1 MSPRLALPTALAI
14 SAILTPIS
22 FSPAFGQAVTAT
34 LIGTVTDI
42 TGGILPSAAVTITE
56 INTGIARRV
65 STSEA
70 GLYTQPYL
78 PPGVY
83 RVEIEREGFKRFVRE
98 GIIVN
103 VASTV
108 RVDATL
114 EPGAVTEVVNV
125 SADAPLL
132 QTDRSDV
139 NRTVTSQAVV
149 ELPVPNRSFQALVGL
164 LPGVSP
170 PVANFTA
177 MEDPQRTTFYQANG
191 QGNSANNVQVDGI
204 DNNNPTLG
212 LTIYIPPAEIIQE
225 VNVSTSNF
233 NAEFG
238 RAGGAVLN
246 VVTRGGT
253 NEFHGSLFHFHRNRE
268 LRARNFF
275 NFVPQQKPA
284 FVRNQFGAA
293 IGGPIVRNKTFFFGS
308 FQGVTERRA
317 TTQLQTVP
325 VEEWRQGNFSGVPG
339 LTIHDPLT
347 GNPDGS
353 GRAPF
358 ANNVIPMT
366 RFHPVAS
373 ILSPLIPATNQPG
386 LVNNLVGNVPFS
398 LNGWNYDGR
407 VDHNFNEKN
416 SIFVK
421 YNYSPYDVSQA
432 ALLGP
437 RVGDGVVSNVFT
449 HTASVNYNR
458 QWTPTLLMEA
468 RAGYNRYRAEVNGDN
483 VDDPLAGELPI
494 ANPNPDPI
502 STRGIPRFNVTGM
515 PGMGPQVFYPLVN
528 TDNLFNF
535 VNTWSKFVGRHTLK
549 FGADVR
555 RIRADRFQPQGL
567 NFGPRGRFD
576 YNPGTTA
583 LPGQNLG
590 PFGDLGNS
598 YAAFLIGA
606 PDATYRTFQTVT
618 PTNRLTQAF
627 FFFHDS
633 WQLTNKLTLDLG
645 LRYEVHTTVKPRY
658 AGGASNYDISN
669 NSLIVAGFGEI
680 GLSTNV
686 DFDGNN
692 WAPRVGLAYR
702 LNDKTVIRTGYGTSY
717 YTGRFG
723 FTGGTLSTQFPVIYN
738 VQEGVTG
745 NFRIDGTQDSLPVV
759 PFLDIPPNGV
769 IAPAPN
775 QGFFT
780 VPRVN
785 PIPFV
790 HSYSFTI
797 QRQLPAAI
805 VADFAYVGTLGRRI
819 PGQRELNFAMPG
831 TGTAG
836 LSFNQAFGRTA
847 SVADRSNSYNNN
859 YNSLQINVQR
869 RFTNG
874 LAFGG
879 AYTWSRALG
888 IGDDQPGFTIPGFV
902 RERHYGPAGFDR
914 THMVT
919 INHLWELPFGKGKRS
934 LNSGPAS
941 WILGG
946 WQLNGILRFVTGTP
960 FSIVANAGPCNCPG
974 NGNFADVLR
983 ATTRLNGVGPGQL
996 FFDTSA
1002 FAAPPANSFGNAG
1015 RNIVRGPGFGNYDF
1029 SIFRM
1034 FPIKERARLEFRS
1047 EFYNLTNT
1055 PRFGNPVGNV
1065 NAGNFGQIT
1074 GTLNGEGERD
1084 IQFALRLVF

>member
-1 MSPRLALPTALAI
+1 MSFLHRIGAVATL
-14 SAILTPIS
+14 
-22 FSPAFGQAVTAT
+22 FSVVFTHPFPAAFGQAVTAT
-34 LIGTVTDI
+34 VLGSVSDVS
-42 TGGILPSAAVTITE
+42 GGVIPNANVVITE
-56 INTGIARRV
+56 VNTGIVRRV
-65 STSEA
+65 ATSDA

-83 RVEIEREGFKRFVRE
+83 KVEIEREGFKRFVRE
-98 GIIVN
+98 RIVVN

-108 RVDATL
+108 RIDATL
-114 EPGAVTEVVNV
+114 EPGSVTEVVNV
-125 SADAPLL
+125 SAEAPLL

-139 NRTVTSQAVV
+139 NRTVTSKDVV

-170 PVANFTA
+170 PAATFTA
-177 MEDPQRTTFYQANG
+177 LEDPQRTTFYQANG
-191 QGNSANNVQVDGI
+191 QGNSANNVQVDGV

-212 LTIYIPPAEIIQE
+212 LTIYIPPAEAIQE

-253 NEFHGSLFHFHRNRE
+253 NEFHGSAFHFLRNRE

-275 NFVPQQKPA
+275 NFVPQPKPA
-284 FVRNQFGAA
+284 FVRNQFGGTL
-293 IGGPIVRNKTFFFGS
+293 GGPIVRNKTFFFGS

-317 TTQLQTVP
+317 TTQLQTIP
-325 VEEWRQGNFSGVPG
+325 VEQWRQGNFSGVQG
-339 LTIHDPLT
+339 LTIYDPRT
-347 GNPDGS
+347 GNADGT
-353 GRAPF
+353 GRQPF
-358 ANNVIPMT
+358 ANNVIPQT

-373 ILSPLIPATNQPG
+373 ALNPFIPATNQPG

-421 YNYSPYDVSQA
+421 YNYSPYDVAQA

-437 RVGDGVVSNVFT
+437 KVGDGVVSDVFT

-483 VDDPLAGELPI
+483 IDDPLAQQLPI

-502 STRGIPRFNVTGM
+502 STRGLPRFNITGM
-515 PGMGPQVFYPLVN
+515 PGMGPPVFYPLVN

-549 FGADVR
+549 FGADIR

-583 LPGQNLG
+583 IPGQNLG
-590 PFGDLGNS
+590 PFGNLGNS
-598 YAAFLIGA
+598 FAAFMIGA
-606 PDATYRTFQTVT
+606 TDATYRTFQTVT

-627 FFFHDS
+627 FFVHDS
-633 WQLTNKLTLDLG
+633 WQLSNKLTLDLG
-645 LRYEVHTTVKPRY
+645 MRYEAHTTVKPRY
-658 AGGASNYDISN
+658 AGGASNYDIGN
-669 NSLIVAGFGEI
+669 NSLVVAGFGDI

-692 WAPRVGLAYR
+692 WAPRLGLAYR
-702 LNDKTVIRTGYGTSY
+702 LNDKTVIRAGYGVSY

-738 VQEGVTG
+738 VQEGVAG
-745 NFRIDGTQDSLPVV
+745 NFRINGTQDSLPAV
-759 PFLDIPPNGV
+759 PFLDIPSSGV

-780 VPRVN
+780 VPRAT

-797 QRQLPAAI
+797 QRQLPGAI
-805 VADFAYVGTLGRRI
+805 VADFAYVGTLGRHI
-819 PGQRELNFAMPG
+819 PGQRELNYALPG
-831 TGTAG
+831 TGAAG
-836 LSFNQAFGRTA
+836 LAFNQAFGRTA
-847 SVADRSNSYNNN
+847 SVAERANAYNNN
-859 YNSLQINVQR
+859 YNALQINVQR

-874 LAFGG
+874 FGFGG

-888 IGDDQPGFTIPGFV
+888 VGDDQPGFTIPGFV

-914 THMVT
+914 THMAT
-919 INHLWELPFGKGKRS
+919 INHLWELPFGKGKPYLS
-934 LNSGPAS
+934 AGPGA

-983 ATTRLNGVGPGQL
+983 ATSTLGGIGPGQL
-996 FFDTSA
+996 YFDTGA
-1002 FAAPPANSFGNAG
+1002 FAAPAANRFGNAG

-1034 FPIKERARLEFRS
+1034 FPIRERARLEFRS